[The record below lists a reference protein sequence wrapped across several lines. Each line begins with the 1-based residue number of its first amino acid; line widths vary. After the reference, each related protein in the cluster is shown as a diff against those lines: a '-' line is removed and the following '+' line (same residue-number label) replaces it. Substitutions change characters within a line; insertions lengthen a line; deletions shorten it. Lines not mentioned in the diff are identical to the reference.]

1 MTPNEV
7 ASPRG
12 FKINQLSYLLDWG
25 LERVATN
32 APVDSFIWRWWL
44 LNYSSTILLGTTSF
58 LSLYLNITVASQ
70 ISIVYQPMPQTA

>member
-32 APVDSFIWRWWL
+32 APVDSFIRR
-44 LNYSSTILLGTTSF
+44 
-58 LSLYLNITVASQ
+58 
-70 ISIVYQPMPQTA
+70 

>member
-7 ASPRG
+7 ASPHG

-32 APVDSFIWRWWL
+32 ATVDSFIQR
-44 LNYSSTILLGTTSF
+44 
-58 LSLYLNITVASQ
+58 
-70 ISIVYQPMPQTA
+70 